1 MGVLRGDDLRQAFAA
16 ATSCLERY
24 RDSINALNVF
34 PVPDGDTGTNMLLT
48 MRSALERCPETPG
61 ASAGDVLAGL
71 ADGAFWGARGNSGV
85 ILSQLFRGF
94 ADAAKGLDVCD
105 GPGLDRAFLQAAEAA
120 YASVA
125 NPVEG
130 TMLSVMRAASIAGQN
145 DTGAGQNDTGAGQND
160 TGAGQNDTG
169 AGHNDTG
176 AGQNDT
182 GRGEEKDPLIL
193 WERAFHAA
201 CEALYITPSQLQILA
216 EAGVVD
222 AGGMGVVVILGGAVC
237 ALTGRD
243 TSVVDQAVA
252 SYCVEPATSGG
263 GYREVGAHSSNSAL
277 EAALET
283 TLETAWGYCV
293 QYVIEGS
300 NLDVEEVKKGI
311 SPDAA
316 QSGVVVGGG
325 RLVRVHVHAPDPGP
339 PLSYG
344 ASWGELDQINIEN
357 MNRQNSEYVAGHLSG
372 RKAQAN
378 LAVVAVTP
386 GDGLARLFQDAGCL
400 RTIEGGQ
407 TMNPSVQQI
416 LDAAAAAGAD
426 DVIIL
431 PNNANV
437 VLAAQQATE
446 ANPRL
451 HVVPSK
457 TVPQG
462 VTALLA
468 YNPEGALED
477 NLRAMAGVLGDVVSL
492 AVTQAVRPSTLGG
505 VAVSAGQYIGLIE
518 GDIVTC
524 GDAPEAV
531 LKSALDRVLNSA
543 DQIVTLYQG
552 AQAEPQSADEL
563 RGLLELAV
571 PGVQV
576 DLIYGGQPHYH
587 YLASVE

>member
-48 MRSALERCPETPG
+48 MRSALERCPQTPG

-94 ADAAKGLDVCD
+94 ADAAQGLDVCD

-160 TGAGQNDTG
+160 TDPGQNDTG
-169 AGHNDTG
+169 C
-176 AGQNDT
+176 
-182 GRGEEKDPLIL
+182 GEEKDPLIL

-243 TSVVDQAVA
+243 TGVVDQAVA

-372 RKAQAN
+372 RKARAN

-477 NLRAMAGVLGDVVSL
+477 NLRAMVGVLGDVVSL

-543 DQIVTLYQG
+543 DQVVTLYQG